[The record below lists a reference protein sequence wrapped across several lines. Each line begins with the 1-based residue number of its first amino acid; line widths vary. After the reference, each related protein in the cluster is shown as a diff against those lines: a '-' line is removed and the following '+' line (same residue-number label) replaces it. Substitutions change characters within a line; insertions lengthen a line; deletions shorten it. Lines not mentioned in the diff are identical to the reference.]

1 MNKYVKSC
9 HNDSLKTEIEHFK
22 ESVAYVVYAPC
33 VFSSK
38 NIHICAPLNH
48 DGFFESDGYVV
59 AYVLQYLNIFDRS
72 QPQGHIIK
80 LQ

>member
-48 DGFFESDGYVV
+48 DGFSRVMVMLLHTY
-59 AYVLQYLNIFDRS
+59 YNINIFDRS